1 MRLFR
6 VLSPIV
12 AMLCCAPALTAQL
25 RQVAILDI
33 PGRPGFD
40 EVAFAGG
47 KLVMTHAGANAVDI
61 FDPVRRRLYA
71 RVNNMSQ
78 PRGIAVDEQGGRVFI
93 ANAGNNSITV
103 LSTQDWQVKSNFK
116 LTSSPDE
123 LLFVPETHLLYASN
137 WHDGSISM
145 IDPQEGKERTETVG
159 DLPEGMVFDPQ
170 MKRLLVSLEAQGIIA
185 VLTPDL
191 KPVAQFQLRGSQPTA
206 LALDVKGRRLF
217 CSVRYAVL
225 ALDADSGAEVGRV
238 TTGAGADKLW
248 FDDASRT
255 LYAASGGGS
264 VTTIALD
271 GNRYVSEQ
279 ELVTDVHGHALA
291 VDAAHGLV
299 YVPGGRE
306 GRSKLVILKRMSATR
321 PRTESASAAIRR

>member
-1 MRLFR
+1 MRVFKFI
-6 VLSPIV
+6 VPIL
-12 AMLCCAPALTAQL
+12 AILCCSSALTAQL
-25 RQVAILDI
+25 RQVAIVDI

-93 ANAGNNSITV
+93 ANAGNNTITV

-123 LLFVPETHLLYASN
+123 LLFVPENHMLYVSN
-137 WHDGSISM
+137 WHDGSVSM
-145 IDPQEGKERTETVG
+145 VDPQEGKARTDTVG
-159 DLPEGMVFDPQ
+159 GRPEGMVFDPQ
-170 MKRLLVSLEAQGIIA
+170 TRHLLVSLQDQAIVA

-191 KPVAQFQLRGSQPTA
+191 KPVTQFHLRGSQPTS
-206 LALDVKGRRLF
+206 LVLDAKGRRLF

-238 TTGAGADKLW
+238 ATGAGADKLW
-248 FDDASRT
+248 FDESSRT
-255 LYAASGGGS
+255 VYAASGGGT
-264 VTTIALD
+264 VTTIGLD
-271 GNRYVSEQ
+271 GSRYVAQQ
-279 ELVTDVHGHALA
+279 ELTTEVRGHTLA
-291 VDAAHGLV
+291 FDAEHKVV

-306 GRSKLVILKRMSATR
+306 GRSKLVILKRVATNQ
-321 PRTESASAAIRR
+321 PRTESAAVR

>member
-1 MRLFR
+1 MRLFK
-6 VLSPIV
+6 LLFPIV
-12 AMLCCAPALTAQL
+12 ATLCFTSALTAQL

-61 FDPVRRRLYA
+61 FDPGRRRLYA

-93 ANAGNNSITV
+93 ANAGNNTITV

-123 LLFVPETHLLYASN
+123 LLFVPETRMLYASN
-137 WHDGSISM
+137 WHDGSVSI
-145 IDPQEGKERTETVG
+145 IDPQEGKERTDTVG
-159 DLPEGMVFDPQ
+159 GRPEGMAFDPQ
-170 MKRLLVSLEAQGIIA
+170 TKRLMVALEAQGIIA

-191 KPVAQFQLRGSQPTA
+191 KPVTQIQLRGSQPTS

-225 ALDADSGAEVGRV
+225 VLDADSGAEVGRV
-238 TTGAGADKLW
+238 ATGPGADKLW
-248 FDDASRT
+248 FDDISRT
-255 LYAASGGGS
+255 VYAASGGGS
-264 VTTIALD
+264 VTTIALN
-271 GNRYVSEQ
+271 GNRYVAEQ
-279 ELVTDVHGHALA
+279 ELATEVKGHALA
-291 VDAAHGLV
+291 FDPANKLL
-299 YVPGGRE
+299 YIPGGRE
-306 GRSKLVILKRMSATR
+306 GRSKLVILKRVGAGQ
-321 PRTESASAAIRR
+321 PRTESASAR

>member
-1 MRLFR
+1 MRLFK
-6 VLSPIV
+6 LLFPILAICLFSCTLV
-12 AMLCCAPALTAQL
+12 AQL
-25 RQVAILDI
+25 RQVAIIDI

-47 KLVMTHAGANAVDI
+47 KLIMTHAGANAVDI

-93 ANAGNNSITV
+93 ANAGNDTITV

-123 LLFVPETHLLYASN
+123 LLFVPEARMLYVSN
-137 WHDGSISM
+137 WHDGSVSIV
-145 IDPQEGKERTETVG
+145 DPQQGKARTETVG
-159 DLPEGMVFDPQ
+159 GRPEGMAYDPQ
-170 MKRLLVSLEAQGIIA
+170 TRHLLVALEDQSVVA

-191 KPVAQFQLRGSQPTA
+191 KPVTQFQLRGSQPTA
-206 LALDVKGRRLF
+206 LALDVRGRRLF
-217 CSVRYAVL
+217 CSVRYAVV

-238 TTGAGADKLW
+238 TTRAGADKLW
-248 FDDASRT
+248 FDDTTRT
-255 LYAASGGGS
+255 LYAASGGGTVS
-264 VTTIALD
+264 VIGLD
-271 GNRYVSEQ
+271 GNRYVATQ
-279 ELVTDVHGHALA
+279 ELTTEVRGHTLA
-291 VDAAHGLV
+291 FDPEHKLV

-306 GRSKLVILKRMSATR
+306 GRSKLVILKQVGATQ
-321 PRTESASAAIRR
+321 PRTESAAVR

>member
-1 MRLFR
+1 MRPLRLWF
-6 VLSPIV
+6 PIV
-12 AMLCCAPALTAQL
+12 VVLCSAASLTGQL
-25 RQVAILDI
+25 RPVAILDI

-61 FDPVRRRLYA
+61 FDPGRRRLYA
-71 RVNNMSQ
+71 RVQNMSQ
-78 PRGIAVDEQGGRVFI
+78 PRGIAVDEQGARIFI
-93 ANAGNNSITV
+93 ANAGNNTITV
-103 LSTQDWQVKSNFK
+103 ISTEDWQVKSNFK

-123 LLFVPETHLLYASN
+123 LLYVPEIHMLYASN
-137 WHDGSISM
+137 WHDGSISI
-145 IDPQEGKERTETVG
+145 IDPQEGKERTDTVG
-159 DLPEGMVFDPQ
+159 ERPEGMVFDPQ
-170 MKRLLVSLEAQGIIA
+170 TKRLLVSLEAQGIIA

-191 KPVAQFQLRGSQPTA
+191 KPVTQFQLHGSQPTG

-225 ALDADSGAEVGRV
+225 ALDADSGVEVGRV

-248 FDDASRT
+248 FDDASRS
-255 LYAASGGGS
+255 LYAASGGGT
-264 VTTIALD
+264 VTVIALD
-271 GNRYVSEQ
+271 GNRYVSAQ
-279 ELVTDVHGHALA
+279 ELTTEVRGHALA

-306 GRSKLVILKRMSATR
+306 GRSKLVILKRASANQ
-321 PRTESASAAIRR
+321 PRTESAAVR

>member
-1 MRLFR
+1 MRVFKLLF
-6 VLSPIV
+6 PILAIV
-12 AMLCCAPALTAQL
+12 CCSCALKAQL

-40 EVAFAGG
+40 DVAFAGG
-47 KLVMTHAGANAVDI
+47 KLVMTHAGANVVDI

-93 ANAGNNSITV
+93 ANAANDTITV

-116 LTSSPDE
+116 LNSSPDE
-123 LLFVPETHLLYASN
+123 LLYVPDTKTLYVSN
-137 WHDGSISM
+137 WHDGSVSM
-145 IDPQEGKERTETVG
+145 VDPQAGTARTDTVG
-159 DLPEGMVFDPQ
+159 GRPRGMAFDPQ
-170 MKRLLVSLEAQGIIA
+170 SHRLLVSLEDQAIVA

-191 KPVAQFQLRGSQPTA
+191 KPVTQFPLKGSQPTA
-206 LALDVKGRRLF
+206 LALDAKGRRLF
-217 CSVRYAVL
+217 CSVRYAVV

-248 FDDASRT
+248 FDESSRT
-255 LYAASGGGS
+255 IYAAAGGGT
-264 VTTIALD
+264 VTTIRLD
-271 GNRYVSEQ
+271 GNRYVAQQ
-279 ELVTDVHGHALA
+279 ELTTDVKGHALA
-291 VDAAHGLV
+291 FDPESKLV

-306 GRSKLVILKRMSATR
+306 GRSKLVILKRFAGSQ
-321 PRTESASAAIRR
+321 PRTESAAVR

>member
-1 MRLFR
+1 MRLLKLLVP
-6 VLSPIV
+6 VLTIICSSCP
-12 AMLCCAPALTAQL
+12 LTAQL
-25 RQVAILDI
+25 RQVAIVDI

-78 PRGIAVDEQGGRVFI
+78 PRGIAVDDQGGRVYI
-93 ANAGNNSITV
+93 ANAGNETITV
-103 LSTQDWQVKSNFK
+103 LSSQDWQVKANLK
-116 LTSSPDE
+116 LTNSPDE
-123 LLFVPETHLLYASN
+123 LLFVPETGMLYVSN
-137 WHDGSISM
+137 WHGGSVSI
-145 IDPQEGKERTETVG
+145 IDPQEGKARTDTVG
-159 DLPEGMVFDPQ
+159 GRPEGMVFDPQ
-170 MKRLLVSLEAQGIIA
+170 TRHLLVSLEAQGIIA

-191 KPVAQFQLRGSQPTA
+191 KPVTQFPLRGSQPTA
-206 LALDVKGRRLF
+206 LALDAKGRRVF

-248 FDDASRT
+248 FDENSRT
-255 LYAASGGGS
+255 LYAASGGGT
-264 VTTIALD
+264 VTAIALD
-271 GNRYVSEQ
+271 GNRYVAQQ
-279 ELVTDVHGHALA
+279 ELATEVRGHALA
-291 VDAAHGLV
+291 FDAEHKLV

-306 GRSKLVILKRMSATR
+306 GRSKLVILKRAGNSA
-321 PRTESASAAIRR
+321 PRTESASVR